1 MQTFEKFAL
10 GKPFAE
16 SPSCGKRAWAVRWAA
31 PLAIACCLAIE
42 CATVDAVRAAQE
54 VPVVTAVKAS
64 RGSPERVLRLPG
76 TVHAFE
82 EAVIFPRVSGYLKR
96 WLVDI
101 GDQVKA
107 GQVIAEVDTPELDLQ
122 LAEAQ
127 QHLAQAEANLQLA
140 RVTAERYRSLREQ
153 DAVSAQEVDEH
164 SSDLEAK
171 TAMYRGVKAEIDRL
185 RDFVTFKH
193 VRAPFAGVVGAR
205 NLEKTARG
213 ALLDAGSRQ
222 PEAWLY
228 KINLVDPLRVYVAV
242 PQTYMT
248 LIRKGTES
256 EIAIREFPG
265 RVYKGTVSRTSQS
278 LDPASRTLLTEVQIP
293 NPKGQL
299 YPGLYANVKLLLTDE
314 VAPVV
319 VPGSAVLTG
328 AGVSRVAV
336 VDEHSRVSLRKV
348 VLGRDLGKVVEILEG
363 LKEGERV
370 IASPGDTLADGT
382 QVRLAAD
389 VPASAAAPA
398 RKKSQ

>member
-1 MQTFEKFAL
+1 
-10 GKPFAE
+10 
-16 SPSCGKRAWAVRWAA
+16 
-31 PLAIACCLAIE
+31 
-42 CATVDAVRAAQE
+42 
-54 VPVVTAVKAS
+54 
-64 RGSPERVLRLPG
+64 
-76 TVHAFE
+76 
-82 EAVIFPRVSGYLKR
+82 
-96 WLVDI
+96 
-101 GDQVKA
+101 
-107 GQVIAEVDTPELDLQ
+107 
-122 LAEAQ
+122 
-127 QHLAQAEANLQLA
+127 
-140 RVTAERYRSLREQ
+140 
-153 DAVSAQEVDEH
+153 
-164 SSDLEAK
+164 
-171 TAMYRGVKAEIDRL
+171 MYRGVKAEIDRL
-185 RDFVTFKH
+185 RDFATFKH